1 LRWREKDVSRRIELM
16 RPPVI
21 MISGKDPIREA
32 GVGHTTYIRAHALAA
47 LRAGYEPHLLVVSPA
62 AEVVESE
69 FGHIHRVRSPWPYGR
84 CDGIG
89 YRQWLLWLH
98 APLLA
103 RAGAALAQR
112 LDAPAIV
119 HGFGPYGG
127 VADAIARRAGGRA
140 VAILSAYTTM
150 GHELA
155 GKTAGL
161 RAVSRRRTRWR
172 VRAEEVVVRLATARG
187 ERRGFA
193 RARRILVNYE
203 AVRRIVVSDYG
214 GADRIIRIPYAPDTA
229 FRDQLPPARTGAGV
243 PLILALNRH
252 DPRKRVPTLLEALAL
267 LKARGVSYRARLA
280 GGGVLLAEH
289 RQSVERMGLADRVEV
304 VGFVP
309 DAMAE
314 LRAADIFALHTLEEG
329 GGSLSL
335 LEAMQAGLPGV
346 VTAVDGLVEDAADGE
361 EALLVPPADAP
372 AFAAALER
380 LIADPGLRLAMGAR
394 ARATFERRFAAG
406 PLVDALGRVYAEV
419 LTEMPD
425 AHRRRKA

>member
-1 LRWREKDVSRRIELM
+1 M

-84 CDGIG
+84 GDGIG

-119 HGFGPYGG
+119 HAFGPYGG
-127 VADAIARRAGGRA
+127 VADAIARRSGGRA
-140 VAILSAYTTM
+140 VPILSAYTTM

-155 GKTAGL
+155 GKAAGL

-172 VRAEEVVVRLATARG
+172 VRAEEVAVRLATARG

-193 RARRILVNYE
+193 RARIILVNYE
-203 AVRRIVVSDYG
+203 SVRRIVVSDYG
-214 GADRIIRIPYAPDTA
+214 GADRIVRIPYAPDTA
-229 FRDQLPPARTGAGV
+229 FRNQHPPARTGAGV

-252 DPRKRVPTLLEALAL
+252 DPRKRIPTLLEALAL
-267 LKARGVSYRARLA
+267 LKARGVPYRARLA
-280 GGGVLLAEH
+280 GGGLLLAEH
-289 RQSVERMGLADRVEV
+289 RQAVERLGIKDRVEV
-304 VGFVP
+304 PGFVP

-314 LRAADIFALHTLEEG
+314 LRGADIFALHTLEEG
-329 GGSLSL
+329 GGSMAL

-346 VTAVDGLVEDAADGE
+346 VTAVDGLVEDVADGN

-380 LIADPGLRLAMGAR
+380 LIANRTLRLAMGAR

-419 LTEMPD
+419 LTEVPH
-425 AHRRRKA
+425 AHRRRQA